1 MEQLLAAIGSG
12 LLYTA
17 AILLILS
24 ALLGLWPLVAA
35 VRKPSE
41 SARAPLAGKRGAG
54 SLWLHAA
61 AWVLVTAAM
70 GLLIGLFLADAFAFE
85 YVAGRSSRALAPVY
99 KVTALWAGQEGSLLL
114 WLWLQAGF
122 GLIVAI
128 KARRGRWLDRGAA
141 AILAAI
147 SAFFAVLVAW
157 VLAPFALRLPAP
169 ADGAGLNPIL
179 QSYWMTSHPVMLYL
193 GYVGFSVP
201 FAYALSSL
209 VTGEAAWIRTT
220 RRWSLVAWTFLSVG
234 ILYGARWAYEVL
246 GWGGYW
252 GWDPVENA
260 SFMPWL
266 VATAFIHS
274 GIIEEKRGML
284 RRWNHALV
292 LVTYLL
298 TIFGTFITRS
308 GILSSVH
315 AFVESDI
322 SPWFI
327 GYMGVF
333 LAVFLYALI
342 ARWPQL
348 ADERPIVS
356 PLSKE
361 SSFLANNVVMLA
373 ASFAIFWGTVFPLVA
388 ALFGRQVTVG
398 TPYFNRVSG
407 PLFWAMIILMGVA
420 PLIAW
425 RRASADNLKRQFTLP
440 LVNGLFMAVWLWV
453 VGARETVV
461 LLSLPAVMFVATTIA
476 MEFARGVR
484 VRRKSRG
491 EPAWLALIRLMNRS
505 PGRYGG
511 YVVHLG
517 VLLVAVGIVLSQT
530 YQVETNA
537 VLQVGE
543 QVAIGPYT
551 VSLFEIEEAMHG
563 DVPAVEATVLV
574 RDRANRPLGFLTP
587 SKRFY
592 PGSMSQ
598 EPMTQVA
605 IYGTWMGDLYAVLAG
620 WEPFGTYV
628 GFKFYYNP
636 AVWLIWAGGGL
647 LVFGAVFALWP
658 RAKAAQ
664 ATQEERAL
672 AALAELELDYQA
684 GKVTEVEY
692 QALYAEL
699 SPKARRLLEREKAA
713 QQRVL
718 EELRALLEGSALGL
732 GEKRPG
738 AMAEKKAGG
747 EVGLVALLL
756 AVGLAAGLVGGGSA
770 LAAALPGQEAMDEG
784 LVIPRE
790 TLVLR
795 WQDGRLWVLDLV
807 TATNAGSETLS
818 EVRLPLAQGA
828 AGVSVEGG
836 ELEVADG
843 AVWDRAPVSPGETRR
858 YTLQYYVI
866 PFRWPY
872 PLQRE
877 IVYPTAELLVMAM
890 PGELAVGG
898 LDLEQGPPQEIAG
911 QTLDVWMSRWLP
923 AGTLW
928 QATVRPG
935 AHAGPVA
942 GWNPAVLE
950 LPVLAALD
958 RFPGDWLIQRAA
970 RNPKGALGALALLF
984 LAALGALFSLKKER
998 EKARGNRALKEG
1010 AEGQPGA
1017 SQSRV
1022 SRPLETV
1029 EALVREIARLD
1040 VASQDGALSRR
1051 TYARR
1056 RRRLVERLVS
1066 EARALEPE
1074 LLERL
1079 FQR

>member
-1 MEQLLAAIGSG
+1 MEQQLAAIGNG
-12 LLYTA
+12 VLHVA

-24 ALLGLWPLVAA
+24 GGLGLWPLIALGREREGATDGFAA
-35 VRKPSE
+35 PVGVRGS
-41 SARAPLAGKRGAG
+41 GAF
-54 SLWLHAA
+54 WLHAA
-61 AWVLVTAAM
+61 AWILITGAM
-70 GLLIGLFLADAFAFE
+70 GLLIGLFLADAFAFV

-114 WLWLQAGF
+114 WLWIQAGF
-122 GLIVAI
+122 GLII
-128 KARRGRWLDRGAA
+128 ARRAQAGRWLDRGAA

-157 VLAPFALRLPAP
+157 VVDPFALSLPAP
-169 ADGAGLNPIL
+169 PDGAGLNPIL

-209 VTGEAAWIRTT
+209 VTGDSEWIRIT
-220 RRWSLVAWTFLSVG
+220 RRWSLVAWTFLSIG

-327 GYMGVF
+327 SYMGVF

-342 ARWPQL
+342 GRWPQL
-348 ADERPIVS
+348 VDERPIVS

-373 ASFAIFWGTVFPLVA
+373 TSFAILWGTLFPLIA

-407 PLFWAMIILMGVA
+407 PLFWAMIVLMGIG

-425 RRASADNLKRQFTLP
+425 RRASADNLKRQFTAP
-440 LVNGLFMAVWLWV
+440 LINAVFMTAWLWV
-453 VGARETVV
+453 VGAREPVV
-461 LLSLPAVMFVATTIA
+461 LFSLPAVMFVATTIV
-476 MEFARGVR
+476 MEFARGIS
-484 VRRKSRG
+484 VRRRSRR
-491 EPAWLALIRLMNRS
+491 EPAWLALVRLMNRS

-517 VLLVAVGIVLSQT
+517 VLLIVVGIVLSQV
-530 YQVETNA
+530 YQAETNA

-551 VSLFEIEEAMHG
+551 VSLFQIEEAMHG

-574 RDRANRPLGFLTP
+574 RDRANRPLGFLSP

-592 PGSMSQ
+592 PGGTMSQ

-647 LVFGAVFALWP
+647 LVFGAVFSLWP
-658 RAKAAQ
+658 RAKGAQ
-664 ATQEERAL
+664 RSPEERAL
-672 AALAELELDYQA
+672 VALAELEVDYQA
-684 GKVTEVEY
+684 GKVTPAEY

-699 SPKARRLLEREKAA
+699 SPKAQRLLERETKA
-713 QQRVL
+713 QRLVL
-718 EELRALLEGSALGL
+718 AELRALLVGAPAGPGRKKSAGKVGRGSGFAT
-732 GEKRPG
+732 
-738 AMAEKKAGG
+738 
-747 EVGLVALLL
+747 LLL
-756 AVGLAAGLVGGGSA
+756 AVA
-770 LAAALPGQEAMDEG
+770 LTGAAAVSGPAAASTTAEESPMGPG

-790 TLVLR
+790 TLVVR
-795 WQDGRLWVLDLV
+795 WQDGRLWLLDLV
-807 TATNAGSETLS
+807 TVTNAGEEAVS
-818 EVRLPLAQGA
+818 EVRLPLPPGA
-828 AGVSVEGG
+828 AGITAEGG
-836 ELEVADG
+836 ELEIADG
-843 AVWDRAPVSPGETRR
+843 GARDPRPVAPGETRR
-858 YTLQYYVI
+858 YTLQYYLI
-866 PFRWPY
+866 PMRWPH

-877 IVYPTAELLVMAM
+877 IQYPTAELLVMAM
-890 PGELAVGG
+890 PGELIVGG
-898 LDLEQGPPQEIAG
+898 LDLERGQAQEIAG
-911 QTLDVWMSRWLP
+911 QRLDVWASAWLS

-928 QATVRPG
+928 QAVVRPG
-935 AHAGPVA
+935 PQAGAVA
-942 GWNPAVLE
+942 GWNPAVLD
-950 LPVLAALD
+950 LPVLAELD
-958 RFPGDWLIQRAA
+958 RFPGDWLVQRAA
-970 RNPKGALGALALLF
+970 KNPRGALAIVALLAF
-984 LAALGALFSLKKER
+984 AGAGAMYSLKKER
-998 EKARGNRALKEG
+998 ANERGSEASKSEAPGEPGSQERAVGE
-1010 AEGQPGA
+1010 AIA
-1017 SQSRV
+1017 
-1022 SRPLETV
+1022 TV

-1040 VASQDGALSRR
+1040 VAYEERALSQRA
-1051 TYARR
+1051 YFRR
-1056 RRRLVERLVS
+1056 RKKLMRQLVN
-1066 EARALEPE
+1066 EARALGPE
-1074 LLERL
+1074 QLDEL
-1079 FQR
+1079 FQP